1 MQGALVPSMGALIG
15 DELIKHSDLDVRVA
29 VASCLCE
36 VARITAPDPPYKDEI
51 MKEIFQLNM
60 VAFRELA
67 NLTGQS
73 YYKSIHILESFAKVK
88 VCLLMLDLKCDDLVL
103 EMFEQFLRNIRTSHP
118 HAVFTAMATIMTL
131 VIEESDEI
139 ATELLSLLISHVTKE
154 KQDISPVPW
163 KLAEK
168 VLSNC
173 KDTLKSYAGT
183 IKKLIKSDPSD
194 YAEVVTVLCKNAIE
208 NELVTSDITSV
219 LRSAF
224 LFASHSPAPQCF
236 TLSMSLA
243 GYLFGNGK
251 VIEIGTSKRSV
262 VKQNKSIVIF
272 LNRHHT
278 SLDMVVP
285 IPFMENGKVFG
296 LTSVSKISKSTKR
309 DLNTLENGGS
319 KKTVIH
325 SQSKKQKYIV
335 GERIAAVSN
344 KINRHQLKGKQLET
358 SQNRGTS
365 NGSHSAKGRP
375 KKNKNNVN
383 QHNKPKLVQDSQEDL
398 RVTKFQDKSKGMKSS
413 LYNGIIKKE
422 NEPVSDYGGADPLSQ
437 QMKDNTQ
444 SSKKKSSKK
453 PVANDS
459 RGKNNLKRFEQD
471 LVGRRIKV
479 WWPLDKMFYEGAVS
493 FYNPTDKKHKVLYAD
508 GDEEVLDLSQERWL
522 MLDDTSRDQVTQA
535 QIAVLQ
541 SPVTAPVKHLKQKG
555 KRKLDSAPT
564 QENNSNPPKRRSSA
578 YSLRTKPTREHEIKD
593 ANTSTTDILFNSEYH
608 KDDPVQTPVVSR
620 GINSSEKIIEV
631 ERDSEPNAGEKL
643 EVKRLLVSGQ
653 TTEVQQ
659 DGEPKLSGKFEEK
672 RLLESSQT
680 IEVAQN
686 GEPNPSGYFKEKR
699 PLDLCHTI
707 EMEQDCEPNQ
717 RVKLVEKKLPE
728 SSEMIEAEQALE
740 QLPSGELEEKR
751 QPESSEMIDV
761 EQDGMPSPST
771 ELLEKKLP
779 GSSDMIEV
787 EQDGERSPS
796 GELEVKRPAETNETA
811 QHVDKSDELVSEP
824 QSDQITV

>member
-1 MQGALVPSMGALIG
+1 MELVNSVEQQLKEAGEHLSLPPSSTKDLLQLLDKTEQLLSFVGQAPPISMQGALVPSMGALIG

-51 MKEIFQLNM
+51 MK
-60 VAFRELA
+60 
-67 NLTGQS
+67 S

-118 HAVFTAMATIMTL
+118 HTVFTAMATIMTL
-131 VIEESDEI
+131 VIEESDKI
-139 ATELLSLLISHVTKE
+139 ASELLSVLISHVTKE

-194 YAEVVTVLCKNAIE
+194 YAEVVTFLCKNAIE
-208 NELVTSDITSV
+208 NELV
-219 LRSAF
+219 
-224 LFASHSPAPQCF
+224 
-236 TLSMSLA
+236 
-243 GYLFGNGK
+243 
-251 VIEIGTSKRSV
+251 
-262 VKQNKSIVIF
+262 
-272 LNRHHT
+272 
-278 SLDMVVP
+278 
-285 IPFMENGKVFG
+285 
-296 LTSVSKISKSTKR
+296 ISKSTKR

-319 KKTVIH
+319 IKTVIH

-358 SQNRGTS
+358 SQNLGTS

-383 QHNKPKLVQDSQEDL
+383 QHNKPKLVPDSQEDL
-398 RVTKFQDKSKGMKSS
+398 RVTKFQDKSK
-413 LYNGIIKKE
+413 
-422 NEPVSDYGGADPLSQ
+422 DPLSQ
-437 QMKDNTQ
+437 QMKGNTQ

-459 RGKNNLKRFEQD
+459 RGKDNLKRFEQD
-471 LVGRRIKV
+471 LVGCRIKV

-522 MLDDTSRDQVTQA
+522 MLDDTSRDQQQA

-555 KRKLDSAPT
+555 KRKLDNAPT
-564 QENNSNPPKRRSSA
+564 PENNSNPPKRRSSA

-593 ANTSTTDILFNSEYH
+593 ANTSTADILFNSEYH
-608 KDDPVQTPVVSR
+608 KDDPVQTPVISR

-631 ERDSEPNAGEKL
+631 ERDSEPNAVENM

-659 DGEPKLSGKFEEK
+659 DGEPKPSGKFEEK
-672 RLLESSQT
+672 RLLGSSRT

-686 GEPNPSGYFKEKR
+686 GEPNPSGYFKDKG
-699 PLDLCHTI
+699 LFDLCHTI
-707 EMEQDCEPNQ
+707 EMEQDGEPNPSVELEEKMLPESSHTIEMEQVGEPNPSVELEEKMLPESSEMTETEQDGEPNPNVKLEEKRMSESSEMIDVEQDCEPNQ

-779 GSSDMIEV
+779 GSGDMIEV
-787 EQDGERSPS
+787 EQDGEQIPS